1 MKITFLGTSHGVP
14 AKDRFCSCIMLES
27 NGSIYFID
35 AGAPTAELLL
45 QHGKKVSDFRAL
57 FTTHAHC
64 DHTLGM
70 LHLIALMNWH
80 YKECSAEFFLTDQR
94 LIDVTKQ
101 WLFVSG
107 AGELD
112 EERLHCRVPC
122 EGLVYEDENIK
133 VEYIL
138 TKHMEPSY
146 AILVTEGDTRVLF
159 GGDFSYKL
167 KKQDV
172 PAVIEEEI
180 DGFVCELAHFDLEM
194 LRPYLEKCHAKKLFF
209 VHAKPKYYADVEAVK
224 GNYPFEIL
232 TPNDG
237 DSFVL

>member
-1 MKITFLGTSHGVP
+1 MKLTFLGTSHGVP

-35 AGAPTAELLL
+35 AGAPLAKLMLE
-45 QHGKKVSDFRAL
+45 HGKKISDFRAL
-57 FTTHAHC
+57 FNTHVHS

-70 LHLIALMNWH
+70 LHLISLMNWH
-80 YKECSAEFFLTDQR
+80 YKESEADFFIPDQEFTDAAKQVIKAANKREIDEAR
-94 LIDVTKQ
+94 LRFHLPSPGV
-101 WLFVSG
+101 
-107 AGELD
+107 
-112 EERLHCRVPC
+112 
-122 EGLVYEDENIK
+122 VYEDENIK
-133 VEYIL
+133 VEYIP
-138 TKHMEPSY
+138 TKHTENSY

-167 KKQDV
+167 KKCDV

-209 VHAKPKYYADVEAVK
+209 VHAKPKYYADVEAAK